1 MTPPTPTKKL
11 FTLVL
16 IHDRPNSRVLLGRK
30 KRGIGQGN
38 FNGFGGKI
46 EKDKDADVASSA
58 LRELREEAGVA
69 PDARGLSRR
78 GVLSFHFLDTPSEVW
93 ETHLF
98 TGEGLLSGEEP
109 RETDEMEPQWFNIQK
124 VPYDQMW
131 QDDKYWLPSVLG
143 CDGDGEGEEQKRK
156 NVIGEFWVRS
166 FFFVSLLSAVE
177 VERSERIKQTNSL
190 TFVSLFLLQKNK
202 QTKQF
207 ESSSGPGSK
216 IMTKHELKVVEGEEC
231 LPPLPTW

>member
-1 MTPPTPTKKL
+1 MAPPTPPPPTKKL

-46 EKDKDADVASSA
+46 EKDRDADVVSSA

-98 TGEGLLSGEEP
+98 TGEGLQGEP
-109 RETDEMEPQWFNIQK
+109 RETDEMEPRWFRVVPDE

-143 CDGDGEGEEQKRK
+143 CGGEGEEQKRK
-156 NVIGEFWVRS
+156 NVIGEFWVS
-166 FFFVSLLSAVE
+166 GFLCVCLLS
-177 VERSERIKQTNSL
+177 RSTGRNGSNEQTL
-190 TFVSLFLLQKNK
+190 TFVYLS
-202 QTKQF
+202 
-207 ESSSGPGSK
+207 
-216 IMTKHELKVVEGEEC
+216 
-231 LPPLPTW
+231 PPLDLAESKQNSSRAALDRVPKS